1 MFEDESEVGRLVHG
15 LAKWMAVAGGA
26 VLIFVIVIMIASITG
41 RALIWAGLRPIP
53 GDYELV
59 SAGMGFAVFAFMP
72 WAHLQ
77 RGHATVA
84 LVTDAFGPQTNR
96 IILVVTDIMM
106 LAAASFIAWRL
117 YFGMMDKFAYSETT
131 LLLRM
136 PLGWAYAAG
145 FVGAVVLVIVSAWT
159 VGRTIRYLL
168 VGQSEPRIAGG
179 EL

>member
-1 MFEDESEVGRLVHG
+1 MFEDLSLPGRVVHG
-15 LAKWMAVAGGA
+15 LAKWMAVAGGVA
-26 VLIFVIVIMIASITG
+26 LIAVIVIVIVSITG

-59 SAGMGFAVFAFMP
+59 SAGMGFAVFSFMP

-84 LVTDAFGPQTNR
+84 LVTDTFGPRANW
-96 IILVVTDIMM
+96 IILVVTDIAM

-117 YFGMMDKFAYSETT
+117 YFGMMDKFAYNETT

-145 FVGAVVLVIVSAWT
+145 FVGAVVFVVVAAWLA
-159 VGRTIRYLL
+159 GRTISYALA
-168 VGQSEPRIAGG
+168 GKSEPRTAGG